1 MIGLDTN
8 VLVRYIVRDD
18 AHQAAA
24 ATRFLEGTLGAQ
36 HPGFIDNIVLCE
48 LFWVLE
54 SGYGYTR
61 ADITA
66 TLQRLLEVDRFRFEA
81 PELAWQALD
90 ACRNGADFADALLA
104 RINEVAGCDYTAT
117 FDQRA
122 ATRIEPMRL
131 LTR

>member
-1 MIGLDTN
+1 MIGIDTN

-18 AHQAAA
+18 ARQAAA
-24 ATRFLEGTLGAQ
+24 ATRFLEVTLGVQ
-36 HPGFIDNIVLCE
+36 HPGFIGNVVLCE

-54 SGYGYTR
+54 NGYGYAR
-61 ADITA
+61 ANIAA
-66 TLQRLLEVDRFRFEA
+66 TLQRLLEIDRFRFET

-90 ACRNGADFADALLA
+90 AYRHGADFADALLA
-104 RINEVAGCDYTAT
+104 RINEAAGCEYTAT

>member
-1 MIGLDTN
+1 MIGVDTN

-18 AHQAAA
+18 ARQAAA
-24 ATRFLEGTLGAQ
+24 ATRFLEVTLGGQ
-36 HPGFIDNIVLCE
+36 RPGFVNNIVLCE

-61 ADITA
+61 ADVA
-66 TLQRLLEVDRFRFEA
+66 VTLQRLLEIDRFRFET

-90 ACRNGADFADALLA
+90 AYRNGADFADALLA
-104 RINEVAGCDYTAT
+104 RINEVAGCDYTT
-117 FDQRA
+117 TLDQRA
-122 ATRIEPMRL
+122 ATRIKPMRL